1 VTVRETDPALE
12 PLATEA
18 LESVLVRRPELAS
31 SLGDHR
37 FDDRLADQRPE
48 ALEDDRRAWRQWLS
62 TLEAVDIQM
71 LPPDQAVDVAIL
83 RNRLQNLLLELE
95 DLREYEW
102 NPLVSNPGGS
112 IYDLLARDYAPME
125 VRLKALAGRLEA
137 VPEHLSVARRN
148 LGVMPRVHVETALV
162 QFAGTL
168 SLVTTEV
175 DRALRRA
182 PTAVPAIS
190 RVRPAAV
197 AALEDHVRWLTD
209 QLPEATKDA
218 RIGPELFARKLALT
232 LDTVTGADDIRRRA
246 ESDLDRIE
254 EELARTASLVGG
266 SVVEAFD
273 RLAGERPDDST
284 VMATAAQSL
293 ADAIRFVV
301 DGDLVTVPPDP
312 LEIIVMPE
320 VRRGIAVA
328 YCDAPGALETAPLP
342 TFFAVSPTP
351 EDWNAAKV
359 ESFYREYNTAM
370 VSDLV
375 VHEAMPGHFLQLAHS
390 RQAGTETRVRA
401 AFRSGSF
408 VEGWAVYAE
417 ELMASHGYGGA
428 AVKMQQLKMLL
439 RSTIN
444 ALLDQGVH
452 AQGMTEPEA
461 MALMIERGYQED
473 SEATGKWRR
482 ALLTST
488 QLSTYYVG
496 RTEMGDVVSA
506 LKASKPKAG
515 EREIHDTVL
524 SHGSPPPRHLR
535 ALLHLDGVSRGA
547 S

>member
-1 VTVRETDPALE
+1 MREIDLAFE
-12 PLATEA
+12 PLAAAA
-18 LESVLVRRPELAS
+18 LESILARRPELAS

-37 FDDRLADQRPE
+37 FDDRLTDQRPE
-48 ALEDDRRAWRQWLS
+48 GLEDDRRAWHQWLRAI
-62 TLEAVDIQM
+62 EAVDVGA
-71 LPPDQAVDVAIL
+71 LTTDQAIDAAIL

-112 IYDLLARDYAPME
+112 IYESLARDYAPVE
-125 VRLKALAGRLEA
+125 VRLEAVARRLAA

-175 DRALRRA
+175 DHALLRA
-182 PTAVPAIS
+182 PTAVAAIS

-197 AALEDHVRWLTD
+197 AALQDHVRWLTD
-209 QLPEATKDA
+209 QLPHANKDA

-246 ESDLDRIE
+246 ESDLGRVQ
-254 EELARTASLVGG
+254 EELVRTATLIGG

-273 RLAGERPDDST
+273 RLAADRPDDST
-284 VMATAAQSL
+284 IVAAATKALS
-293 ADAIRFVV
+293 DATRFVE
-301 DGDLVTVPPDP
+301 DGGLVTVPADP

-328 YCDAPGALETAPLP
+328 YCDAPGALETALLP

-351 EDWNAAKV
+351 DDWTMAKV
-359 ESFYREYNTAM
+359 ESFYREYNAAM

-390 RQAGTETRVRA
+390 RRAGTETRVRA
-401 AFRSGSF
+401 AFRSGPF

-417 ELMASHGYGGA
+417 ELMASYGYGGA

-452 AQGMTEPEA
+452 ALGMTEPEA
-461 MALMIERGYQED
+461 MALMTERGYQEH
-473 SEATGKWRR
+473 SEVAGKWRR
-482 ALLTST
+482 ALLTSA

-496 RTEMGDVVSA
+496 RTEMADVVSA
-506 LKASKPKAG
+506 LKALNPKAG
-515 EREIHDTVL
+515 EREIHDRVL

-535 ALLHLDGVSRGA
+535 ALLHLDAV
-547 S
+547 